1 MNRNDTQNGNKKRM
15 KIPKLMIKLTATYH
29 TRTYQLNKKKKVYNN
44 KPDTVNEVKGKKE
57 IQHKLV

>member
-1 MNRNDTQNGNKKRM
+1 M